1 MLLPRFI
8 SHEPMTDGNI
18 GKVTACA
25 AAAIML
31 VAFVMAMWPR

>member
-1 MLLPRFI
+1 MNAKRV
-8 SHEPMTDGNI
+8 ETI

-25 AAAIML
+25 AGAIML

>member
-1 MLLPRFI
+1 MNPKRV
-8 SHEPMTDGNI
+8 ETI
-18 GKVTACA
+18 GKVTACV